1 MARFVQQLN
10 QGEWNREPAYPSGT
24 CRNVR
29 LSLTLTGCELVE
41 GIFKAGFWIGVFGVV
56 AVAVLVFLGLKFLRR

>member
-1 MARFVQQLN
+1 MNPRT
-10 QGEWNREPAYPSGT
+10 PAALAVMLG
-24 CRNVR
+24 